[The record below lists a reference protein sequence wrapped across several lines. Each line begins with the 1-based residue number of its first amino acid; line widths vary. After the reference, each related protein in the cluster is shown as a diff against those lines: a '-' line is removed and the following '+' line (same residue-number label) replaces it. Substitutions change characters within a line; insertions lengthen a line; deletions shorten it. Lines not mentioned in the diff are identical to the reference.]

1 MPLVPMKQILD
12 EADRGGYGVGA
23 FNVNNMEQIQAIMRA
38 AREADSPVIVQASR
52 GALRY
57 TNLVYL
63 RHLMEAAV
71 EDNPDLKIAL
81 HLDHG
86 NDLEVVKQAI
96 DLGFTSVMI
105 DGSLEADGKTPRSF
119 EGNVEI
125 TRRAVEIA
133 HPHGV
138 TVEGELGTLGG
149 IEEHVQASRVILTEP
164 EEAVEFVKLTGVDA
178 LAVAIGTSHGAYKFK
193 ASPTLAIDR
202 VDKIHRLVPD
212 VRLVMHGSSSVPQ
225 ELVEQINRYGGK
237 MPNAMGVP
245 VEAIQDAIR
254 RGIRK
259 INVDTDTRLA
269 ATATIRRI
277 FHEEPGVFDPREYLG
292 PARDAIYRVVKA
304 RMEAFGSAGHNDDYA
319 PATLD
324 DARRAYERRG
334 QGPVV
339 RGLG

>member
-12 EADRGGYGVGA
+12 EAERGGYGVGA
-23 FNVNNMEQIQAIMRA
+23 FNVNNMEQVQAIMRA
-38 AREADSPVIVQASR
+38 AREANSPVIIQASR

-63 RHLMEAAV
+63 RHLMQAAV
-71 EDNPDLKIAL
+71 EDNPNVKIAL

-86 NDLEVVKQAI
+86 NALDVVQQAI
-96 DLGFTSVMI
+96 GLGFTSVMI
-105 DGSLEADGKTPRSF
+105 DGSLEPDGKTPRAF
-119 EGNVEI
+119 ESNVEI
-125 TRRAVEIA
+125 TRQAVELA
-133 HPHGV
+133 HPFGV

-149 IEEHVQASRVILTEP
+149 IEEHVQASRVILTDP
-164 EEAVEFVKLTGVDA
+164 EEAVQFVALTGVDA
-178 LAVAIGTSHGAYKFK
+178 LAVA
-193 ASPTLAIDR
+193 R
-202 VDKIHRLVPD
+202 VERIHRLVPH

-225 ELVEQINRYGGK
+225 DLIAEINRYGGK

-254 RGIRK
+254 RGIPK

-304 RMEAFGSAGHNDDYA
+304 RMEAFGSAGRNDDYA

-324 DARRAYERRG
+324 DARRACESSG
-334 QGPVV
+334 Q
-339 RGLG
+339 

>member
-63 RHLMEAAV
+63 RNLMQAAV

-119 EGNVEI
+119 ESNVDI
-125 TRRAVEIA
+125 TRRAVELA
-133 HPHGV
+133 HPYGV

-149 IEEHVQASRVILTEP
+149 IEEHVQASRVILTDP
-164 EEAVEFVKLTGVDA
+164 DEAVQFLKQTGVDA

-193 ASPTLAIDR
+193 ETPTLAIDR
-202 VDKIHRLVPD
+202 VEKIHALAPD
-212 VRLVMHGSSSVPQ
+212 ARLVMHGSSSVPQ
-225 ELVEQINRYGGK
+225 ELITEINQYGGQ

-245 VEAIQDAIR
+245 VSAIQDAITK
-254 RGIRK
+254 GVRK

-269 ATATIRRI
+269 ATATIRKI
-277 FHEEPGVFDPREYLG
+277 FSEEPSVFDPREYLG
-292 PARDAIYRVVKA
+292 PARDAIYEVVKA
-304 RMEAFGSAGHNDDYA
+304 RMEAFGSAGHNGDYR
-319 PATLD
+319 PITLED
-324 DARRAYERRG
+324 TRRAYAA
-334 QGPVV
+334 
-339 RGLG
+339 

>member
-1 MPLVPMKQILD
+1 MPLVPMKQVLD
-12 EADRGGYGVGA
+12 EAERGGYGVGA

-38 AREADSPVIVQASR
+38 AKEANSPVIVQASR

-63 RHLMEAAV
+63 RRLMQAAV
-71 EDNPDLKIAL
+71 EDNPELKIVL

-86 NDLEVVKQAI
+86 NDLEVVQQAI

-105 DGSLEADGKTPRSF
+105 DGSLEPDGKTPRSF
-119 EGNVEI
+119 ESNAEI

-133 HPHGV
+133 HPYGV

-149 IEEHVQASRVILTEP
+149 IEEHVQASRVILTDP
-164 EEAVEFVKLTGVDA
+164 EEAVEFVRQTGVDA

-193 ASPTLAIDR
+193 EVTTLAIDR
-202 VDKIHRLVPD
+202 VEKIHALVPE
-212 VRLVMHGSSSVPQ
+212 VRLVMHGASSVPQ
-225 ELVEQINRYGGK
+225 ELIAEINKYGGR

-245 VEAIQDAIR
+245 VESIQDGISK
-254 RGIRK
+254 GIRK

-277 FHEEPGVFDPREYLG
+277 FAEEPSVFDPREYLG
-292 PARDAIYRVVKA
+292 PVRDAIYKVVKA
-304 RMEAFGSAGHNDDYA
+304 RMESFGSAGHNGDYT
-319 PATLD
+319 PITLED
-324 DARRAYERRG
+324 TKRAYRA
-334 QGPVV
+334 
-339 RGLG
+339 

>member
-12 EADRGGYGVGA
+12 EAEKGGYGVGA

-38 AREADSPVIVQASR
+38 ARDADSPVIIQASR

-63 RHLMEAAV
+63 RKLMEAAA
-71 EDNPDLKIAL
+71 EDNPDVKIAL

-86 NDLEVVKQAI
+86 NDLEVVQQAI
-96 DLGFTSVMI
+96 DLGFTSVML

-119 EGNVEI
+119 EGNVDI

-133 HPHGV
+133 HPYGV

-149 IEEHVQASRVILTEP
+149 VEEHVAASVAILTEP
-164 EEAVEFVKLTGVDA
+164 DEAVKFVEQTGVDA
-178 LAVAIGTSHGAYKFK
+178 LAEAIGTSHGAYKF
-193 ASPTLAIDR
+193 ASEAKLAIDR
-202 VDKIHRLVPD
+202 VEKIHQLAPD

-225 ELVEQINRYGGK
+225 ELVEEVNRFGGK
-237 MPNAMGVP
+237 MPNARGVP
-245 VEAIQDAIR
+245 VESIQEAIKL
-254 RGIRK
+254 GIRK

-292 PARDAIYRVVKA
+292 PVRDAIYQVVKS
-304 RMEAFGSAGHNDDYA
+304 RMESFGSAGHNGDYA
-319 PATLD
+319 PITLED
-324 DARRAYERRG
+324 TKRAYAR
-334 QGPVV
+334 
-339 RGLG
+339 

>member
-63 RHLMEAAV
+63 RNLMQAAV

-119 EGNVEI
+119 ESNVDI
-125 TRRAVEIA
+125 TRRAVELA
-133 HPHGV
+133 HPYGV

-149 IEEHVQASRVILTEP
+149 IEEHVQASRVILTDP
-164 EEAVEFVKLTGVDA
+164 DEAVQFLKQTGVDA

-193 ASPTLAIDR
+193 ETPTLAIDR
-202 VDKIHRLVPD
+202 VEKIHALAPD
-212 VRLVMHGSSSVPQ
+212 ARLVMHGSSSVPQ
-225 ELVEQINRYGGK
+225 ELITEINQYGGQ

-245 VEAIQDAIR
+245 VSAIQDAITK
-254 RGIRK
+254 GVRK

-269 ATATIRRI
+269 ATATIRKI
-277 FHEEPGVFDPREYLG
+277 FSQEPSVFDPREYLG
-292 PARDAIYRVVKA
+292 PARDAIYAVVKA
-304 RMEAFGSAGHNDDYA
+304 RMEAFGSAGHNGDYR
-319 PATLD
+319 PITLED
-324 DARRAYERRG
+324 TRRAYAA
-334 QGPVV
+334 
-339 RGLG
+339 

>member
-12 EADRGGYGVGA
+12 EAERGGYGVGA

-38 AREADSPVIVQASR
+38 AREAGSPVIIQASR

-63 RHLMEAAV
+63 RHLMQAAV
-71 EDNPDLKIAL
+71 EENPALKIAL

-86 NDLEVVKQAI
+86 NDLELVKTAI
-96 DLGFTSVMI
+96 ELGFTSVML

-119 EGNVEI
+119 ESNVEI
-125 TRRAVEIA
+125 TRRAVELA

-149 IEEHVQASRVILTEP
+149 IEEHVQASVALLTEP
-164 EEAVEFVKLTGVDA
+164 EEAVRFVELTGVDA

-193 ASPTLAIDR
+193 TSPVLALDR
-202 VDKIHRLVPD
+202 VARIHELVPQ
-212 VRLVMHGSSSVPQ
+212 VRLVMHGASSVPP
-225 ELVEQINRYGGK
+225 ELVEQINRYGGR

-245 VEAIQDAIR
+245 VEAIQQAIR
-254 RGIRK
+254 NGIRK

-269 ATATIRRI
+269 ATATIRKI
-277 FHEEPGVFDPREYLG
+277 FAEEPGIFDPREYLG
-292 PARDAIYRVVKA
+292 PARDAIAQVVKA
-304 RMEAFGSAGHNDDYA
+304 RMQAFGSAGHNDDYA
-319 PATLD
+319 PATLE
-324 DARRAYERRG
+324 DAKRWYR
-334 QGPVV
+334 
-339 RGLG
+339 

>member
-12 EADRGGYGVGA
+12 EAEKGGYGVGA

-38 AREADSPVIVQASR
+38 ANEADSPVIIQASR
-52 GALRY
+52 GALKY
-57 TNLVYL
+57 TNMVYL
-63 RHLMEAAV
+63 RQLMQAAV
-71 EDNPDLKIAL
+71 EDNKHLKIAL

-86 NDLEVVKQAI
+86 NDLELVQQAI
-96 DLGFTSVMI
+96 DLGFTSVML
-105 DGSLEADGKTPRSF
+105 DGSLEPDGKTPRSF

-133 HPHGV
+133 HPYGV

-149 IEEHVQASRVILTEP
+149 IEEHVQASIAILTEP
-164 EEAVEFVKLTGVDA
+164 EEAVEFVQQTGVDA

-193 ASPTLAIDR
+193 STSTLALDR
-202 VDKIHRLVPD
+202 VEKIHQLIPG

-225 ELVEQINRYGGK
+225 ELVAEVNRYGGK

-245 VEAIQDAIR
+245 VEQIQQAIGL
-254 RGIRK
+254 GIRK

-277 FHEEPGVFDPREYLG
+277 FHEDPSVFDPREYLG
-292 PARDAIYRVVKA
+292 PARDAIYQVVKS
-304 RMEAFGSAGHNDDYA
+304 RMESFGSAGHNGDYQ
-319 PATLD
+319 PIGLEDTK
-324 DARRAYERRG
+324 RAYRK
-334 QGPVV
+334 
-339 RGLG
+339 

>member
-1 MPLVPMKQILD
+1 MPLVPLKQILD
-12 EADRGGYGVGA
+12 EAERGRYGVGA

-38 AREADSPVIVQASR
+38 AHEADSPVIIQASR

-71 EDNPDLKIAL
+71 EANPEIKIAM

-86 NDLEVVKQAI
+86 NDLEVVQQAI
-96 DLGFTSVMI
+96 DLGFTSVML
-105 DGSLEADGKTPRSF
+105 DGSLEADGKTPRTF

-125 TRRAVEIA
+125 TRRAVELA
-133 HPHGV
+133 HPYGV
-138 TVEGELGTLGG
+138 SVEGELGTLGG

-164 EEAVEFVKLTGVDA
+164 EEAVTFVKETGVDA

-193 ASPTLAIDR
+193 VAPTLAIER
-202 VDKIHRLVPD
+202 VETIHRLVPE

-225 ELVEQINRYGGK
+225 ELVAEINRYGGE

-277 FHEEPGVFDPREYLG
+277 FHESPEIFDPREYLG
-292 PARDAIYRVVKA
+292 PAR
-304 RMEAFGSAGHNDDYA
+304 EAS
-319 PATLD
+319 
-324 DARRAYERRG
+324 
-334 QGPVV
+334 
-339 RGLG
+339 

>member
-12 EADRGGYGVGA
+12 EAERGGYGVGA
-23 FNVNNMEQIQAIMRA
+23 FNVNNMEQLQAIMRA

-63 RHLMEAAV
+63 RHLMQAAV
-71 EDNPDLKIAL
+71 EDNAHIKIAL

-86 NDLEVVKQAI
+86 NDLEVVRQAI
-96 DLGFTSVMI
+96 DLGFTSVML
-105 DGSLEADGKTPRSF
+105 DGSLEPDGKTPRSF
-119 EGNVEI
+119 AGNLEI

-133 HPHGV
+133 HPYGV

-164 EEAVEFVKLTGVDA
+164 GEAVEFVKQTGVDA

-193 ASPTLAIDR
+193 SAPTLALDR
-202 VDKIHRLVPD
+202 VDTIHRLAPD

-225 ELVEQINRYGGK
+225 DLIAQINRYGGK

-245 VEAIQDAIR
+245 VEAIQDGIR

-269 ATATIRRI
+269 ATATIRKI
-277 FHEEPGVFDPREYLG
+277 FHEEPSVFDPREYLG
-292 PARDAIYRVVKA
+292 PARDAIYQVVKA
-304 RMEAFGSAGHNDDYA
+304 RMESFGSAGHNGDYA
-319 PATLD
+319 PITLE
-324 DARRAYERRG
+324 DAKRAYG
-334 QGPVV
+334 A
-339 RGLG
+339 

>member
-12 EADRGGYGVGA
+12 EAEKGGYGVGA

-38 AREADSPVIVQASR
+38 ARDSDSPVIIQASR

-63 RHLMEAAV
+63 RKLMEAAA
-71 EDNPDLKIAL
+71 EDNPDIKIAL

-96 DLGFTSVMI
+96 DLGFTSVML

-119 EGNVEI
+119 EGNVDI
-125 TRRAVEIA
+125 TRRAVELA
-133 HPHGV
+133 HPYGV

-149 IEEHVQASRVILTEP
+149 VEEHVAASVAILTEP
-164 EEAVEFVKLTGVDA
+164 DEAVKFVEQTGVDA
-178 LAVAIGTSHGAYKFK
+178 LAVAIGTSHGAYKF
-193 ASPTLAIDR
+193 ASEAKLAIDR
-202 VDKIHRLVPD
+202 VEKIHQLAPD

-225 ELVEQINRYGGK
+225 ELVEAVNRYGGK
-237 MPNAMGVP
+237 MPNARGVP
-245 VEAIQDAIR
+245 VESIQEAIKL
-254 RGIRK
+254 GIRK

-277 FHEEPGVFDPREYLG
+277 FHEEPSVFDPREYLG
-292 PARDAIYRVVKA
+292 PVREAIYEVVKA
-304 RMEAFGSAGHNDDYA
+304 RMQAFGSAGHNGDYA
-319 PATLD
+319 PITLED
-324 DARRAYERRG
+324 TKRAYAR
-334 QGPVV
+334 
-339 RGLG
+339 

>member
-1 MPLVPMKQILD
+1 MKQILD

-38 AREADSPVIVQASR
+38 GREADSPVIVQASR

-63 RHLMEAAV
+63 RNLMQAAV

-86 NDLEVVKQAI
+86 NDLDVVKQAI

-119 EGNVEI
+119 ESNADI
-125 TRRAVEIA
+125 TRRAVELA
-133 HPHGV
+133 HPYGV

-149 IEEHVQASRVILTEP
+149 IEEHVQASRVILTDP
-164 EEAVEFVKLTGVDA
+164 DEAVQFLKQTGVDA

-193 ASPTLAIDR
+193 ETPTLAIDR
-202 VDKIHRLVPD
+202 VEKIHALAPD
-212 VRLVMHGSSSVPQ
+212 ARLVMHGSSSVPQ
-225 ELVEQINRYGGK
+225 ELIAEINRFGGQ

-245 VEAIQDAIR
+245 VSAIQDAISK
-254 RGIRK
+254 GVRK

-277 FHEEPGVFDPREYLG
+277 FSEEPSVFDPREYLG
-292 PARDAIYRVVKA
+292 PARDAIYEVVKA
-304 RMEAFGSAGHNDDYA
+304 RMEAFGSAGHNGDYR
-319 PATLD
+319 PITLED
-324 DARRAYERRG
+324 TRRAYAA
-334 QGPVV
+334 
-339 RGLG
+339 

>member
-23 FNVNNMEQIQAIMRA
+23 FNVNNMEQLQAIMRA
-38 AREADSPVIVQASR
+38 ASEADSPVIVQASR

-63 RHLMEAAV
+63 RHLMQAAV
-71 EDNPDLKIAL
+71 EDNKDIKIAL

-86 NDLEVVKQAI
+86 NDLDVVQQAI

-105 DGSLEADGKTPRSF
+105 DGSLEADGKTPRAF
-119 EGNVEI
+119 DGNAEI
-125 TRRAVEIA
+125 TRQAVEIA
-133 HPHGV
+133 HPYGV

-164 EEAVEFVKLTGVDA
+164 EEAVEFVKQTGVDA

-193 ASPTLAIDR
+193 ASPTLAIER
-202 VDKIHRLVPD
+202 VEKIHALAPD

-225 ELVEQINRYGGK
+225 ELVAEINRYGGQ

-245 VEAIQDAIR
+245 VEAIQDGIR

-277 FHEEPGVFDPREYLG
+277 FHEDPSVFDPREYLG

-304 RMEAFGSAGHNDDYA
+304 RMAAFGSAGHNGDYA
-319 PATLD
+319 PMTLD
-324 DARRAYERRG
+324 DAKRAYG
-334 QGPVV
+334 Q
-339 RGLG
+339 

>member
-12 EADRGGYGVGA
+12 EAERGRYGVGA
-23 FNVNNMEQIQAIMRA
+23 FNVNNMEQLQAIMRA
-38 AREADSPVIVQASR
+38 ASEARSPVIVQASR

-63 RHLMEAAV
+63 RHMMQAAV
-71 EDNPDLKIAL
+71 EDNLDIKIAL

-86 NDLEVVKQAI
+86 NDLDVVQQAI

-105 DGSLEADGKTPRSF
+105 DGSLEPDGKTPRTF
-119 EGNVEI
+119 ESNADI
-125 TRRAVEIA
+125 TRRAVELA

-164 EEAVEFVKLTGVDA
+164 DEAVEFVKRTGVDA

-193 ASPTLAIDR
+193 VTPTLAIDR
-202 VDKIHRLVPD
+202 VERIHELVPD

-225 ELVEQINRYGGK
+225 ELVAAVNRYGGS

-245 VEAIQDAIR
+245 VEAIQEGIR
-254 RGIRK
+254 KGIRK

-292 PARDAIYRVVKA
+292 PARDAIYEVVKA
-304 RMEAFGSAGHNDDYA
+304 RMQAFGSAGHNDDYA
-319 PATLD
+319 PLTLAD
-324 DARRAYERRG
+324 TRRAYGRG
-334 QGPVV
+334 Q
-339 RGLG
+339 

>member
-12 EADRGGYGVGA
+12 EAEKGGYGVGA

-38 AREADSPVIVQASR
+38 AKDTNSPVIIQASR

-57 TNLVYL
+57 TNLIYL
-63 RHLMEAAV
+63 RKLMEAAA
-71 EDNPDLKIAL
+71 EDNPKIKIAL

-125 TRRAVEIA
+125 TRGAVEIA

-164 EEAVEFVKLTGVDA
+164 SEAVEFVKQTGVDA

-193 ASPTLAIDR
+193 VTPTLAIDR
-202 VDKIHRLVPD
+202 VEKIHELAPD

-225 ELVEQINRYGGK
+225 ELVAEVNKYGGK

-245 VEAIQDAIR
+245 VSAIQEGIR
-254 RGIRK
+254 MGIRK
-259 INVDTDTRLA
+259 INIDTDTRIA

-277 FHEEPGVFDPREYLG
+277 FVEEPGVFDPREYLG
-292 PARDAIYRVVKA
+292 PVREAIYGVVRA

-319 PATLD
+319 PITLD
-324 DARRAYERRG
+324 DTKRLYLKRR
-334 QGPVV
+334 
-339 RGLG
+339 

>member
-12 EADRGGYGVGA
+12 HAEKGGYGVGA

-38 AREADSPVIVQASR
+38 ASEANSPVIIQASR

-63 RHLMEAAV
+63 RQLMQAAV
-71 EDNPDLKIAL
+71 EDNRHIKIAM

-86 NDLEVVKQAI
+86 NDLEVVQQAI
-96 DLGFTSVMI
+96 DLGFTSVML

-125 TRRAVEIA
+125 TRRAVELA
-133 HPHGV
+133 HPYGV

-149 IEEHVQASRVILTEP
+149 IEEHVQASIAILTEP
-164 EEAVEFVKLTGVDA
+164 EEAVEFVKQTGVDA

-193 ASPTLAIDR
+193 ATPTLALDR
-202 VDKIHRLVPD
+202 VEKIHQLVPG

-225 ELVEQINRYGGK
+225 ELIADINRFGGQ

-245 VEAIQDAIR
+245 VEQIQQAIQF
-254 RGIRK
+254 GISK

-277 FHEEPGVFDPREYLG
+277 FHEDPSVFDPREYLG
-292 PARDAIYRVVKA
+292 PARDAIYQVVRS
-304 RMEAFGSAGHNDDYA
+304 RMESFGSAGHNDDYA
-319 PATLD
+319 PIGLED
-324 DARRAYERRG
+324 MKREYGGRR
-334 QGPVV
+334 
-339 RGLG
+339 

>member
-12 EADRGGYGVGA
+12 EAEKGGYGVGA

-38 AREADSPVIVQASR
+38 ARDTNSPVIIQASR

-57 TNLVYL
+57 TNLIYL
-63 RHLMEAAV
+63 RKLMEAAA
-71 EDNPDLKIAL
+71 EDNPKIKIAL

-86 NDLEVVKQAI
+86 NDLEVVQQAI
-96 DLGFTSVMI
+96 DLGFTSVML

-119 EGNVEI
+119 EGNVDI

-133 HPHGV
+133 HPYGV

-149 IEEHVQASRVILTEP
+149 VEEHVAASVAILTEP
-164 EEAVEFVKLTGVDA
+164 DEAVEFVKQTGVDA
-178 LAVAIGTSHGAYKFK
+178 LAVAIGTSHGAYKFSVEPK
-193 ASPTLAIDR
+193 LAIDR
-202 VDKIHRLVPD
+202 VETIHRLAPD

-225 ELVEQINRYGGK
+225 ELVAEVNKYGGK

-245 VEAIQDAIR
+245 VSAIQDGISK
-254 RGIRK
+254 GIRK
-259 INVDTDTRLA
+259 INIDTDTRIA

-292 PARDAIYRVVKA
+292 PVRDAIYEVVKA

-319 PATLD
+319 PMTLED
-324 DARRAYERRG
+324 TKKAYAKR
-334 QGPVV
+334 
-339 RGLG
+339 

>member
-1 MPLVPMKQILD
+1 MPLVPLRLVLD
-12 EADRGGYGVGA
+12 QAERGGYGVGA

-38 AREADSPVIVQASR
+38 ARDADSPVIIQASR

-63 RHLMEAAV
+63 RHLMMAAV
-71 EDNPDLKIAL
+71 EDNPDLKIVL

-86 NDLEVVKQAI
+86 NDLEVVQQAI

-105 DGSLEADGKTPRSF
+105 DGSLEPDGKTPRSF
-119 EGNVEI
+119 ESNVDI
-125 TRRAVEIA
+125 TRRAVELA
-133 HPHGV
+133 HPKGV
-138 TVEGELGTLGG
+138 SVEGELGTLGG
-149 IEEHVQASRVILTEP
+149 IEEHVQASRVILTDP
-164 EEAVEFVKLTGVDA
+164 EEAVEFVRQTGVDA

-193 ASPTLAIDR
+193 ATPTLAIDR
-202 VDKIHRLVPD
+202 VEKIHELAPD

-225 ELVEQINRYGGK
+225 ELVAEVNKYGGK

-245 VEAIQDAIR
+245 VSAIQEGIR
-254 RGIRK
+254 KGIRK
-259 INVDTDTRLA
+259 INIDTDTRIA

-292 PARDAIYRVVKA
+292 PVRDAIYAVVKA

-319 PATLD
+319 PMTLEDTKKLYAT
-324 DARRAYERRG
+324 RG
-334 QGPVV
+334 
-339 RGLG
+339 